1 MYIQTRSNRII
12 FAPSSAGIGK
22 QELIRGVWGPVSRPL
37 HPGELWAK
45 GTREL
50 TPEEA
55 RALTVSG
62 PFPEDASPAVAA
74 SSQREAAPSA
84 PSSKASFEQHFMAR
98 FLDDRAFAD
107 AVTAYLV
114 SLDGG
119 EEEETL
125 DSEVPGQMVMEE
137 FANEGKG
144 RQSVRRRGTNITI

>member
-1 MYIQTRSNRII
+1 MSDDTMKKLWENPANPELEVALQ
-12 FAPSSAGIGK
+12 SA
-22 QELIRGVWGPVSRPL
+22 EAANVCT
-37 HPGELWAK
+37 A